1 MESDLYKGKRI
12 LDVKYGDI
20 NGDKKLEKVVLT
32 GEEFYPTSVD
42 VKDLVIFIFES
53 DNTVVTQPIP
63 GAAGNDFEL
72 ILEKVTTEDRDYIM
86 IKGKPPLGDY
96 LIVLIYL
103 YMKRSIFEVFNG
115 DKFALE
121 YSCSAMYQDNYRV
134 ELICTQ
140 VNRRYFIDIKNKEKY
155 YEGKIY
161 TKDGK
166 VIIGNRQPYLS
177 FIKEIYLVK
186 SRDVG
191 YYKLLTY
198 QDILDMDFGDII
210 CTVERMFSLDGMGE
224 IKGITQKVTQ
234 EGEFIKTPFDKEK
247 KNFMV

>member
-63 GAAGNDFEL
+63 GAAGYDFQL

-103 YMKRSIFEVFNG
+103 YMKRHIVEVFNG
-115 DKFALE
+115 EQFALE

-140 VNRRYFIDIKNKEKY
+140 FNRRYSIDIKNKEKD
-155 YEGKIY
+155 YEDKIY
-161 TKDGK
+161 TEDGK
-166 VIIGNRQPYLS
+166 VIMGNRQPYLS

-186 SRDVG
+186 PRDVG

-198 QDILDMDFGDII
+198 QDILGMDFWDRI
-210 CTVERMFSLDGMGE
+210 CTVERMFSIEGMGE
-224 IKGITQKVTQ
+224 IKGITQKVAQ
-234 EGEFIKTPFDKEK
+234 QGELIKTPEK
-247 KNFMV
+247 KNFKV

>member
-12 LDVKYGDI
+12 LDVRYGDI
-20 NGDKKLEKVVLT
+20 NGDNKKEKVVLT

-42 VKDLVIFIFES
+42 VKDLVVFIFES

-63 GAAGNDFEL
+63 GAAGYDFQL
-72 ILEKVTTEDRDYIM
+72 ILEKVTTEDKDYIM
-86 IKGKPPLGDY
+86 IKGRPPKGDH
-96 LIVLIYL
+96 LIVLIYS
-103 YMKRSIFEVFNG
+103 YMKRHLFEVFNG
-115 DKFALE
+115 EKFALE
-121 YSCSAMYQDNYRV
+121 YSCSAMYQDNYSV

-155 YEGKIY
+155 YKDKIY

-166 VIIGNRQPYLS
+166 VIIGIHQPYLS

-186 SRDVG
+186 PRDVG
-191 YYKLLTY
+191 FYKLLTY
-198 QDILDMDFGDII
+198 QDVVGMNFGDKI
-210 CTVERMFSLDGMGE
+210 CTVERMFSIEGIDE

-234 EGEFIKTPFDKEK
+234 EGELIKMPDM
-247 KNFMV
+247 KNVTV